1 MRELHQK
8 QNIMLNESEMMMIQ
22 IMNRAK
28 ADTDAFQL
36 SMTRKEA
43 ARLAEEFKVPAAE
56 VDLDALVARVSNSET
71 SKHHYE
77 RYLAL
82 RVCHYIEE
90 AGMNRQDFLNYL
102 NFLCA

>member
-1 MRELHQK
+1 VRELHQK

-43 ARLAEEFKVPAAE
+43 DRLAKNFKVPAE
-56 VDLDALVARVSNSET
+56 VDLDALVAHVSNSET
-71 SKHHYE
+71 SKRHYQ

-90 AGMNRQDFLNYL
+90 AGMNREDFLNYL